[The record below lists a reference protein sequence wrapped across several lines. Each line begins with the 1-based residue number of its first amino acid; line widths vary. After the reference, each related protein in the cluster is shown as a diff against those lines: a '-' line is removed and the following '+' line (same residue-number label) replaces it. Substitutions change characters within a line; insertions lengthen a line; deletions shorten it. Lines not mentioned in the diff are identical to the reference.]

1 MLTEIKRNLIILD
14 NRAPF
19 REETLKYISQLERI
33 EWIHMNM
40 HLDGSPL
47 TKENIEG
54 ILSGEVVMNGRIMD
68 HVMIDKLDN
77 MIGELYGETK
87 LEFLSKEWRRDTQ
100 EVMEYGYFPPLPV
113 EIPGLFNELGEYL
126 AKDDEMEDLIEKAAN
141 IHNRFIK
148 MFPFKEENQL
158 VARALMEKFLISRGF
173 PMVYLDV
180 SEETYN
186 KWIEEYLK
194 TDSSEKLATALEQA
208 MLSKTNLF
216 KQLTEDRD

>member
-194 TDSSEKLATALEQA
+194 TGSSEKLATALEQA